1 MNSADI
7 NNLTIADLASISDS
21 DLDHLIDCQHQI
33 SGMGNSWGL
42 ALTAEESRRRAQR
55 IADNETADACIAAL
69 GDRRAQSTEDP
80 MGDSLALFA

>member
-7 NNLTIADLASISDS
+7 NNLTIADLARLSDS

-42 ALTAEESRRRAQR
+42 ALTAEASRRRAQR
-55 IADNETADACIAAL
+55 VADSQTADACIAAL
-69 GDRRAQSTEDP
+69 LGRGTEPTEDP
-80 MGDSLALFA
+80 MGDSLALFS